1 MIHKKK
7 AVSMVLL
14 LLLLCFS
21 MAGCSE
27 TGSEGIEVKNDDAVM
42 KVPEKQTMSA
52 SLLEMNKMLGAGETG
67 AGSDDIRERIA
78 DTQWSSLTQINGENI
93 QKAFFFWNDGSG
105 RYRKMNVSD
114 GQKVLEGRALTWE
127 VKDQKIEVSFLDN
140 NDKLEPEI
148 TDNTMNVSYGE
159 EELVLD
165 RNGDDYI
172 IQGGEYS
179 FSELEGR
186 WKMIYCVS
194 SSDDS
199 NLVNAGVNS
208 FMEFAGDGKMR
219 FQFFF
224 EYVQMYVPEGE
235 YHLCDGPMMDDILN
249 QAWYCNLEDVNTYSE
264 ENGKCYCDFTL
275 YGDRIIARISMDGDN
290 VSYLGLLEKSEE

>member
-52 SLLEMNKMLGAGETG
+52 SLLKMNKMLGAGET
-67 AGSDDIRERIA
+67 
-78 DTQWSSLTQINGENI
+78 
-93 QKAFFFWNDGSG
+93 
-105 RYRKMNVSD
+105 
-114 GQKVLEGRALTWE
+114 
-127 VKDQKIEVSFLDN
+127 
-140 NDKLEPEI
+140 
-148 TDNTMNVSYGE
+148 
-159 EELVLD
+159 
-165 RNGDDYI
+165 
-172 IQGGEYS
+172 GEYS

-208 FMEFAGDGKMR
+208 FMEFTGDGKMR

-249 QAWYCNLEDVNTYSE
+249 QAWYCTLEDVNTYSE

-275 YGDRIIARISMDGDN
+275 YGDHIIARISMDGDN